1 MTGIKSNLSNSYL
14 PATLFIFFIIS
25 FIFGPALLELSALL
39 IIIFI
44 FYKNNEFLF
53 SRNFLQSKFF
63 FLYLFFVW
71 ILIST
76 FTNLVTHDYLSFHKG
91 FWYIRFLF
99 FSIAISILFQNIKNL
114 LIIKNIIYLLI
125 LFVVFDTFIQFI
137 LGKNI
142 FGYPKLSNGRLSG
155 IMNDEYIIGGVILKF
170 LILINF
176 IYIILYERKYK
187 LNFIEIIFINLLSY
201 VAITLTL
208 ERSSIILSSF
218 YFLFSIFLL
227 NINFKKKL
235 LIFLSILLI
244 IITAVLNNQALKK
257 KINDSINL
265 LIMFKG
271 NTDKSDISVPGY
283 LAHFYSATEIFLSRP
298 ITGTGIRSYRYECK
312 QYEAK
317 ETKLKHFIKNE
328 ILKNNKTLNFN
339 KNICTT
345 HPHHY
350 FFEIISE
357 VGAVGL
363 LIYFILIFFLF
374 LRSPKYLFPALVICF
389 LPFVPTGS
397 FFNNYNAYYIWFFF
411 GIFLSHGKIKN

>member
-1 MTGIKSNLSNSYL
+1 MIDIKSKLSNKYL
-14 PATLFIFFIIS
+14 PTIFFIFFIIS
-25 FIFGPALLELSALL
+25 FFIGPALLEFFALM
-39 IIIFI
+39 IIIFVL
-44 FYKNNEFLF
+44 YKNNEFL
-53 SRNFLQSKFF
+53 SYQNFLQSKFI

-71 ILIST
+71 IFMST
-76 FTNLVTHDYLSFHKG
+76 VTNLVTHDYLSSHKG
-91 FWYIRFLF
+91 FSYIRFLF

-114 LIIKNIIYLLI
+114 SIIKNIIYLFI
-125 LFVVFDTFIQFI
+125 LFVLFDTFIQFI

-142 FGYPKLSNGRLSG
+142 FGYPKLSNSRLSG

-176 IYIILYERKYK
+176 IYTILYERKFK
-187 LNFIEIIFINLLSY
+187 LNFIEIIFINFLGY

-218 YFLFSIFLL
+218 YFLFSIFVL
-227 NINFKKKL
+227 NINIKKKL
-235 LIFLSILLI
+235 FIFLSMLLI
-244 IITAVLNNQALKK
+244 ISTAVFTNHTLKEK
-257 KINDSINL
+257 FNDSINL
-265 LIMFKG
+265 FISFKG
-271 NTDKSDISVPGY
+271 NTDKSEISVPGY

-312 QYEAK
+312 KYEIK
-317 ETKLKHFIKNE
+317 ETKFKYFIKKE
-328 ILKNNKTLNFN
+328 ILRNNKTINFD

-363 LIYFILIFFLF
+363 LLYFILIFFLF
-374 LRSPKYLFPALVICF
+374 LRSPKNLFPALVICF

-397 FFNNYNAYYIWFFF
+397 FFNNYNAYYIWLFI
-411 GIFLSHGKIKN
+411 GIFLSHEKIKN

>member
-1 MTGIKSNLSNSYL
+1 MTDIKPNLSNSYL
-14 PATLFIFFIIS
+14 PATFFLFFIIS
-25 FIFGPALLELSALL
+25 FIIGPALLELSALL
-39 IIIFI
+39 IIILI

-76 FTNLVTHDYLSFHKG
+76 FTNLVTHEYLSSHKG

-125 LFVVFDTFIQFI
+125 FFVVFDTFIQFI

-235 LIFLSILLI
+235 LIFLSMLLI
-244 IITAVLNNQALKK
+244 ISTAVLTNQTLKK
-257 KINDSINL
+257 KFNDSVNL
-265 LIMFKG
+265 FVSFKG

-283 LAHFYSATEIFLSRP
+283 LAHFYSAAEIFLSRP

-312 QYEAK
+312 QYEVK
-317 ETKLKHFIKNE
+317 ETKFKYFIKKK
-328 ILKNNKTLNFN
+328 ILNNNKILNFD

-357 VGAVGL
+357 IGLVGL
-363 LIYFILIFFLF
+363 LLYFILIFFLF
-374 LRSPKYLFPALVICF
+374 LRSPKYLFPALIICF

-397 FFNNYNAYYIWFFF
+397 FFNNYNAYYIWFFL
-411 GIFLSHGKIKN
+411 GIFLSHEKIKN